1 MDSVMLENQFKSFYT
16 DPEQDRVEFLKTVR
30 GVMESLVAGRGTS
43 LLPGKQ
49 SDEMKYYA
57 YGYQWQPTHGY
68 LNQQTSEAIV
78 ARLGDLSV
86 VVEPTGEIGKWQW
99 NGMQNDS
106 YAGSSAYMV
115 QSRDEAM
122 RQGAEWLDHR
132 SGKSTKMVD
141 RRLSIRRVYLD
152 YTQQGQP
159 IEGVGLEWR
168 GDEVDEMKQLSGT
181 AYRLHLKHGGWV
193 QLDANDYLDVSI
205 ADDLSY
211 RALPYLF
218 AKACLAYC
226 IATIENNTK
235 AAQAVQQVIQRLGTL
250 SGQLVTLE
258 QTTNDIDIPS
268 LDEKNDPK
276 FRRGQMLIL
285 QAANMLESAIRQFE
299 LLPEV

>member
-1 MDSVMLENQFKSFYT
+1 MDSVVLENQFKSFYT

-30 GVMESLVAGRGTS
+30 GGAESLVAWQGIPP
-43 LLPGKQ
+43 LPGTRPGAMKRTPLQ
-49 SDEMKYYA
+49 SD
-57 YGYQWQPTHGY
+57 
-68 LNQQTSEAIV
+68 
-78 ARLGDLSV
+78 
-86 VVEPTGEIGKWQW
+86 
-99 NGMQNDS
+99 
-106 YAGSSAYMV
+106 
-115 QSRDEAM
+115 
-122 RQGAEWLDHR
+122 
-132 SGKSTKMVD
+132 
-141 RRLSIRRVYLD
+141 
-152 YTQQGQP
+152 
-159 IEGVGLEWR
+159 
-168 GDEVDEMKQLSGT
+168 
-181 AYRLHLKHGGWV
+181 
-193 QLDANDYLDVSI
+193 
-205 ADDLSY
+205 
-211 RALPYLF
+211 LPALF